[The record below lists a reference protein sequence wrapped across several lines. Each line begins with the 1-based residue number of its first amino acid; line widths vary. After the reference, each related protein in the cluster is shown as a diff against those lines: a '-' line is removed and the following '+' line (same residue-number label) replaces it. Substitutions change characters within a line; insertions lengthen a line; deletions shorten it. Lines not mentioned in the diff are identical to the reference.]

1 MSFDAMRWVWNL
13 QIVKG
18 TDKFVLLSMADRA
31 DERHCCYPSMSRLQF
46 DTGLN
51 IKTIEAALRR
61 LRDAGIIQKTG
72 RKMGQTRSTP
82 EYRLIGVHGREEAFR
97 ETKQKYK
104 TATLSEKGNK
114 HPQNWSTP
122 KNGAPPILPTC
133 TPEIGGG
140 SSPNFTEK
148 LPQNRG
154 TEPIIEPISK
164 PITESSTY
172 CPVDESFSSQP
183 IPQVGQQGIVC
194 TLPLN
199 DGSEY
204 EVTQDFVAE
213 VAPLY
218 PNVDVVQ
225 ALRAMK
231 GWLIGNQTRR
241 KTRRGIKAFVTGWL
255 SREQDKPR
263 ATTAAYGQGQAP
275 QPRSY
280 RDCVDLEQ
288 RQENEL
294 LSQLQEQLDG
304 KRDSGAHSL
313 GAGQAQ
319 SAITSN

>member
-72 RKMGQTRSTP
+72 RKMGQTKSTP
-82 EYRLIGVHGREEAFR
+82 EYRLIGVRGREEAFK
-97 ETKQKYK
+97 ETKHVCK
-104 TATLSEKGNK
+104 TATCPEQKKK
-114 HPQNWSTP
+114 HPQNRSTP
-122 KNGAPPILPTC
+122 KNGAPPILPTSS
-133 TPEIGGG
+133 PEIGGG

-148 LPQNRG
+148 HPQNRG

-164 PITESSTY
+164 PITESSTSF
-172 CPVDESFSSQP
+172 PEGESFLLASNQQISQ
-183 IPQVGQQGIVC
+183 QQIIC

-199 DGSEY
+199 DGSDF

-231 GWLIGNQTRR
+231 GWLIGNQKRR
-241 KTRRGIKAFVTGWL
+241 KTRRGIKAFITGWL
-255 SREQDKPR
+255 SREQDKPK
-263 ATTAAYGQGQAP
+263 AVGAAYEQGQAP

-288 RQENEL
+288 RQENDFL
-294 LSQLQEQLDG
+294 NQLQEQLDG
-304 KRDSGAHSL
+304 KRDSGANSL

-319 SAITSN
+319 SAIIPN